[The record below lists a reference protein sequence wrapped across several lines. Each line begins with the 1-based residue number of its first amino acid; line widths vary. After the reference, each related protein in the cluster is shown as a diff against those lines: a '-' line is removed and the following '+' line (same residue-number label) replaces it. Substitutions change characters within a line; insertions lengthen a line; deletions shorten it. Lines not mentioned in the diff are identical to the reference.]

1 MCEWSELFHSTHYRA
16 IVPWRMEA
24 SFLPTHRKHI
34 PVFLMK
40 ELIRGLALKITC
52 YDFLWLLSECC
63 ASVGEV
69 LHHQSLHFK
78 VVFLDTSSKMV
89 LDDAVKSVVLLGHKT
104 MDKKL
109 VTCDW
114 EQPLVTLFHLD
125 SQCWVCVC
133 PISSF
138 YLALLQFQRWQWWG
152 QTSNTAVALCF
163 VLGWCIIWSGSK
175 QSPAFS
181 TGTIFPSEANHCQK
195 RNCLHKYETWLLIVP
210 FWVRRRK
217 EWWVLGHQ
225 EGLFPAAFNSGN

>member
-1 MCEWSELFHSTHYRA
+1 MCEWSELFHSTHYRSS
-16 IVPWRMEA
+16 VPWRMET

-152 QTSNTAVALCF
+152 QTSNTAVALFCF
-163 VLGWCIIWSGSK
+163 GVTHHLIW
-175 QSPAFS
+175 Q
-181 TGTIFPSEANHCQK
+181 
-195 RNCLHKYETWLLIVP
+195 
-210 FWVRRRK
+210 
-217 EWWVLGHQ
+217 
-225 EGLFPAAFNSGN
+225 